1 MNGMSHERYI
11 YGELAK
17 PVPFFMDPTGM
28 PLSQNDAP
36 LVEALSRSANRPHAA
51 FYTPGHKRGQ
61 GISKLHQQ
69 AFGPD
74 IFRADLPELP
84 ELDNL
89 FAPNAV
95 IQQAQAL
102 AAEAFGAEQTW
113 FLANGST
120 CGIEAAILAVCNPG
134 DKIIVPRNAHRSV
147 IAGLVLAGA
156 MPVFIMPEYRAD
168 WGIALGL
175 TPATVAAALAKYPDV
190 KAVLLVSPSYEGICV
205 NVGAIADLAHHYGCP
220 LIVDEAHG
228 PHFAFHPELPCP
240 ALEAGADLVV
250 QSAHKVLAAFTQ
262 AALLHRQFDRVCL
275 TRLTQALQLTQS
287 TSPSYLLLASLDA
300 ARHQMA
306 LSGQALMTQTLQLA
320 RAAAAQ
326 LSPLAGLQVLTGQSL
341 PAGQQWDATRL
352 TLRVTELGLTGW
364 AADEYLHSIGVTAE
378 LPAAE
383 TLTFIISLGNTPD
396 DIDRLVAGCQKLC
409 GVPQERLR
417 HRTLPAAQPI
427 SAKLPALAS
436 LCPSEIPA
444 RAPRAAFFARNE
456 SCPLTAAIGRI
467 SADTICPYPPGI
479 PVLIAGESV
488 TAAVVD
494 YLQML
499 AAAGGELTGLTDRSL
514 ASLRVLLDDGDI

>member
-1 MNGMSHERYI
+1 M
-11 YGELAK
+11 A
-17 PVPFFMDPTGM
+17 
-28 PLSQNDAP
+28 LSQHDAP
-36 LVEALSRSANRPHAA
+36 LVEALSRCANRPHAA

-168 WGIALGL
+168 WGIALGV
-175 TPATVAAALAKYPDV
+175 TPAAVAAALAKYPDA
-190 KAVLLVSPSYEGICV
+190 KAVLAVSPSYEGICV
-205 NVGAIADLAHHYGCP
+205 NVGAIADLTHRYGCP

-262 AALLHRQFDRVCL
+262 AALLHRQFDRVCP

-326 LSPLAGLQVLTGQSL
+326 LSQLAGLQVLTGQSL

-396 DIDRLVAGCQKLC
+396 DIDRLVTGCQKLC
-409 GVPQERLR
+409 GVPEERLR
-417 HRTLPAAQPI
+417 HRTLSSPESIPAN
-427 SAKLPALAS
+427 LPLY
-436 LCPSEIPA
+436 PSEIPA
-444 RAPRAAFFARNE
+444 RTPRTAFFARHE
-456 SCPLTAAIGRI
+456 SCPLKAAIGRI

-479 PVLIAGESV
+479 PVLVAGEIV
-488 TAAVVD
+488 TAEAID
-494 YLQML
+494 YLQQ
-499 AAAGGELTGLTDRSL
+499 ARSAGDYLTGNADPDLRT
-514 ASLRVLLDDGDI
+514 LRVLID